1 MQITAFP
8 GEMFEL
14 GLEVLDENGRTT
26 FSAITIRD
34 ENEEEY
40 VFEPAVI
47 IFNSLT
53 HGSVNTK
60 FYKRKGAPLTYNNL
74 TVHLLL
80 GQVCF
85 CLCLCAICI
94 FYNYT
99 SELLSQTTK

>member
-8 GEMFEL
+8 GEAFEL

-26 FSAITIRD
+26 YSAVTIRD

-47 IFNSLT
+47 IFNSLVNST
-53 HGSVNTK
+53 VNTK
-60 FYKRKGAPLTYNNL
+60 YYKRKGAPLTYNNL

-85 CLCLCAICI
+85 HLCLCTIV
-94 FYNYT
+94 FLYYT
-99 SELLSQTTK
+99 SELLMHTTE

>member
-8 GEMFEL
+8 GEMLEL
-14 GLEVLDENGRTT
+14 GLEVLDENGCTT

-47 IFNSLT
+47 IFNSLA

-85 CLCLCAICI
+85 RLCLCAICI
-94 FYNYT
+94 FYKYT
-99 SELLSQTTK
+99 SELLSHTTK